1 MAVVTDAYDRVTMAL
16 DNATGFHPTSG
27 GDWRCPAHDDSNAS
41 LSVNRNDKGVLLHC
55 HAGCPV
61 DDVLAAVGLSKTDL
75 FDEPAKGNGK
85 AEIIATY
92 DYTDEQGT
100 LLFQVVRLAPKDF
113 RQRRPDGRGGW
124 EWKMTGTR
132 RVPYRLPKVINAVT
146 NGYTVF
152 ICEGE
157 KDVHA
162 LEGAGE
168 VATCNPG
175 GAGKWRPEFAEF
187 FVGADVVVVADK
199 DRPGRIHARR
209 VADSLEGKV
218 ERVTVVEA
226 VTGKDV
232 YDHLAA
238 GHRVDDLFIL
248 DRAEIEG
255 GEEEPPPPEPPPDYD
270 GEPQGEADVVVLPSP
285 FEIMDAAEL
294 VRRVRSKPPVGW
306 LIQPVWPAD
315 AYGVL
320 AAEQKA
326 GKTWANLDLV
336 VSVAS
341 GTPWMGIYPV
351 QRPGQ
356 VLVFLGEGGERK
368 MLRRLEAICAQRGL
382 VLEDLPIRLCF
393 RVPHLT
399 SGDHMERLKMELEA
413 HPPVLVVVDPLYLAA
428 RGAKGS
434 QLYEMGEH
442 LEAVQ
447 QVAQRH
453 DAALLIVHHWNKT
466 GEGKGAKRMTGVGP
480 GEWGRVLISVSVRS
494 KTTDKATRAT
504 QAVLD
509 WEFEGDEIPEMEVR
523 TMRRVWSEDPDDL
536 DSPMHYEVCEVEM
549 TDEDEGD
556 PDGYSPSVRKVLSLL
571 TDEWMTVQHI
581 GDLTAESG
589 RPLKKRTIQE
599 ALKQLHKDGKAQPF
613 GSVGEAYRWRLQPSW
628 TTGEGE

>member
-1 MAVVTDAYDRVTMAL
+1 VAKVIDAYERVTLAI
-16 DNATGFHPTSG
+16 DAATGFHPTTAG

-41 LSVNRNDKGVLLHC
+41 LSVNRGTNGAVVLHC
-55 HAGCPV
+55 HAGCRV
-61 DDVLAAVGLSKTDL
+61 DDVLCAIGMTKADL
-75 FDEPAKGNGK
+75 FDEAPKPKN
-85 AEIIATY
+85 EIVATY
-92 DYTDEQGT
+92 DYTDEHGE
-100 LLFQVVRLAPKDF
+100 LLFQVVRLYPKDF
-113 RQRRPDGRGGW
+113 RQRRPDGNGGW

-132 RVPYRLPKVINAVT
+132 RVPYRLPRVIDAVK

-152 ICEGE
+152 IVEGE

-162 LEGAGE
+162 LEAAGE

-175 GAGKWRPEFAEF
+175 GAGKWRAEYAEHF
-187 FVGADVVVVADK
+187 TGADVVIVADK

-209 VADSLEGKV
+209 VADSLEGKAD
-218 ERVTVVEA
+218 RVVITEA
-226 VTGKDV
+226 VEGKDAA
-232 YDHLAA
+232 DHLAA
-238 GHRVDDLFIL
+238 GYSADDLFLIDL
-248 DRAEIEG
+248 AELEVL
-255 GEEEPPPPEPPPDYD
+255 EEEPPPVEPVGEPPQED
-270 GEPQGEADVVVLPSP
+270 GDSVLLPSP
-285 FEIMDAAEL
+285 LEIIGAAEL
-294 VRRVRSKPPVGW
+294 VRRVRSRPPVGW

-341 GTPWMGIYPV
+341 GTAWMGMYPV

-368 MLRRLEAICAQRGL
+368 MLRRLEAICAQKG
-382 VLEDLPIRLCF
+382 VCFEDLPIRLCF

-399 SGDHMERLKMELEA
+399 SGDHIERMRMELEA

-442 LEAVQ
+442 LETVQ
-447 QVAQRH
+447 QVAQAH

-509 WEFEGDEIPEMEVR
+509 WEFEGDEIPEMETR
-523 TMRRVWSEDPDDL
+523 TMRRVWSDDPDDL
-536 DSPMHYEVCEVEM
+536 NSAMHYEITEVDM
-549 TDEDEGD
+549 DDEEEGD
-556 PDGYSPSVRKVLSLL
+556 PDGYSPSVRRVLDLL
-571 TDEWMTVQHI
+571 RDDWMTVQHI

-589 RPLKKRTIQE
+589 RPLKKRTIQM
-599 ALKQLHKDGKAQPF
+599 ALKTLHEDGKAQPF
-613 GSVGEAYRWRLQPSW
+613 GTAGEAYRWRRQPSW
-628 TTGEGE
+628 ATNEGGENG